1 MGTLCALKFHA
12 YIYFNLFL
20 KEKNF
25 RLKKIDFNKKTTGV
39 QAGNV
44 LVISYE
50 TSNMELKKETFYVK
64 THGEGTKSFGNS
76 KSQMD
81 YREMFLYSLF
91 ELISLGP
98 EVHFFFNNKNPNDFY
113 IATKSLGEQFYILPE
128 LVLNIDS
135 SKRIYLKDMYYSD
148 PFYDYATDCEFKSK
162 LNRFTEDFKKNKL
175 FIRGLILLDLINKLL
190 NLSDLT
196 TNGDNYGF
204 EIPNEHLKI
213 VDFSVQENKKNQKFN
228 VYENFLS
235 SYSVINKSSFIP
247 LYQFINENK
256 ELKLSVAKDIVLN
269 ELSHFKT
276 KIDKA
281 MCLTCDFLE
290 KNASNLFSNVENKTN
305 VLNDLNI
312 YVENILESFDEFLK
326 ALN

>member
-1 MGTLCALKFHA
+1 MNKLCVLKLHA
-12 YIYFNLFL
+12 SEYFDSFL

-25 RLKKIDFNKKTTGV
+25 RLKKIDYNQKTTGV
-39 QAGNV
+39 QVGNAF
-44 LVISYE
+44 VIIFE
-50 TSNMELKKETFYVK
+50 TSNMELKKETIYVK
-64 THGEGTKSFGNS
+64 THGEGTNSFGNS
-76 KSQMD
+76 NSQMN
-81 YREMFLYSLF
+81 YREMFLYNLF

-98 EVHFFFNNKNPNDFY
+98 EVHFFFNDKNPNDFY
-113 IATKSLGEQFYILPE
+113 IATKSLCDQFYILAE

-135 SKRIYLKDMYYSD
+135 SKRIYLKEMYYSD

-196 TNGDNYGF
+196 TNGENYGF
-204 EIPNEHLKI
+204 EIPNGHLKI
-213 VDFSVQENKKNQKFN
+213 LDFSVQENKKNQNFN
-228 VYENFLS
+228 VYTNFLS
-235 SYSVINKSSFIP
+235 SINKSSFIP

-256 ELKLSVAKDIVLN
+256 ELKLSVAKDIVVN

-281 MCLTCDFLE
+281 MCRTCDFLE
-290 KNASNLFSNVENKTN
+290 KNSSNLFSNIENKTN
-305 VLNDLNI
+305 VFNDLNI